1 MAAATTTICASVLPR
16 QESHAVRPALPRS
29 RLRVEPHRALEPPD
43 RPPPAQNRHLQ
54 QPNRPSPS
62 LNRPLPPPEERRGR
76 LQQRSQ
82 TISLQLEEES
92 CYSLH
97 RRRRGVPLP
106 PANLLHPLRFLQKR
120 AKWVLKM
127 KRKKKEEKRHR
138 KKGVENS

>member
-1 MAAATTTICASVLPR
+1 MPD
-16 QESHAVRPALPRS
+16 
-29 RLRVEPHRALEPPD
+29 RLREQAPPVSSAPTNLSGNC
-43 RPPPAQNRHLQ
+43 REQAPP

-82 TISLQLEEES
+82 TISLQLEES

-97 RRRRGVPLP
+97 RRRGGVPLP
-106 PANLLHPLRFLQKR
+106 PANLLHPLRFLQR

-127 KRKKKEEKRHR
+127 KR
-138 KKGVENS
+138 